1 MKVGNNITLFAG
13 GQPESSL
20 ATEGAG
26 KKQENRKTIFAGDLN
41 PQGGSLQDRIEQK
54 RQEARKQAMKV
65 VGDAFSGDKALD
77 EDIENRYQN
86 IKNLQE
92 DRKRLL
98 DERENVE
105 IRKADLEKGYEAGE
119 ISEED
124 YLNEK
129 ADLKEE
135 EMIRDA
141 DLDDNENQVMQ
152 ESSTIRAIRR
162 ERLKHHAM
170 TDAQEQAED
179 ILDAARDEIMGMVVE
194 EGRDHIDEET
204 EKREEQAEEIR
215 EEKEEQEEFIESQ
228 KERREEEEELLEDIP
243 MEEMLSLDKIQS
255 DVQQEVQGILDKM
268 KLIAEDIKG
277 AVVDKNL

>member
-54 RQEARKQAMKV
+54 KQEARKQAMKV